1 MPWKIQNPAP
11 ATPVVYTRNPYYH
24 VVDEVGNQLPYI
36 DRRILEFVNDI
47 ETIKLR
53 ALGGDITAGQVPG
66 GVGILPQLL
75 AKREAGELQVQVVGH
90 GGDEQLDLEFNRTH
104 EDPVLA
110 EIFQNPQFSIA
121 VSHAINR
128 DEINRV
134 DYLGLAEPMQFG
146 PKEGSPVYSE
156 ALKKAYID
164 YDPAQ
169 ANHILDEI
177 GLNQKDRDGFRM
189 RPDGKTFEIVL
200 YNTRADSV
208 PEATHELVADYL
220 IDIGIKTTMK
230 RQNRGWDTLTRNDW
244 EAMLGSGHRA
254 NGAYFYTVRSAA
266 KFIPYVNNLDR
277 QGSYPAYWSGQWN
290 IWLHTEGAAGVR
302 PPQVIFDIN
311 EWAGKMM
318 AATTEDEKKEYA
330 RMIIE
335 AGHENMWAIGIL
347 GKGPNDVFVADTTVG
362 NFYDLNNSPT
372 EWRYNVDQLYIKG

>member
-1 MPWKIQNPAP
+1 M
-11 ATPVVYTRNPYYH
+11 
-24 VVDEVGNQLPYI
+24 
-36 DRRILEFVNDI
+36 
-47 ETIKLR
+47 
-53 ALGGDITAGQVPG
+53 
-66 GVGILPQLL
+66 
-75 AKREAGELQVQVVGH
+75 QVQVVGH

-146 PKEGSPVYSE
+146 PKKGSPVYSE

-290 IWLHTEGAAGVR
+290 IWLHTEGAVGVR